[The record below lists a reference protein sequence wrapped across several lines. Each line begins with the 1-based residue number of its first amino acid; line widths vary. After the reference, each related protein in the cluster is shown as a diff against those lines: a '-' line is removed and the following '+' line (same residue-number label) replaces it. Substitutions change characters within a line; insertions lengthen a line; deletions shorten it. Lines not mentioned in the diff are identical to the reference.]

1 MINYFIKFDNLD
13 LSTLRLFSYD
23 ENGNGDV
30 QTNNLTNVRQA
41 LLPGSKV
48 FVMIPSG
55 LFCFHSTDNELGL
68 KDEIL
73 KANILSEFEDEVIS
87 NISDLKFFFHPSL
100 KLASWINQSVLNS
113 LTENFTMHDGD
124 IYFYPEHFLLPIGSN
139 SLYIHENTFFCAFKD
154 LSGFSGSNDSLENYL
169 QVLESDG
176 LDLNVLEVFSE
187 MDEDSLNKFKQL
199 NCKNMPFS
207 NLHASFLSN
216 DRFSNINFF
225 QRKISVNYL
234 KQKFKFSS
242 FEFLGL
248 SFSAMLL
255 LLAPLV
261 ISYNLNSSINSY
273 KQSTVKIFQQLN
285 PGFNR
290 LVNSRAQIDDLTRDI
305 PKQNTIS
312 KQDLI
317 ILEYLQQFKDDSI
330 KKLSVD
336 LQKQEIS
343 IFVEGMSALKLNA
356 LKQILQAENLTF
368 VESSLSESN
377 EDFFG
382 NLLVRYES

>member
-1 MINYFIKFDNLD
+1 
-13 LSTLRLFSYD
+13 
-23 ENGNGDV
+23 
-30 QTNNLTNVRQA
+30 
-41 LLPGSKV
+41 
-48 FVMIPSG
+48 
-55 LFCFHSTDNELGL
+55 
-68 KDEIL
+68 
-73 KANILSEFEDEVIS
+73 
-87 NISDLKFFFHPSL
+87 
-100 KLASWINQSVLNS
+100 
-113 LTENFTMHDGD
+113 
-124 IYFYPEHFLLPIGSN
+124 
-139 SLYIHENTFFCAFKD
+139 
-154 LSGFSGSNDSLENYL
+154 
-169 QVLESDG
+169 
-176 LDLNVLEVFSE
+176 
-187 MDEDSLNKFKQL
+187 
-199 NCKNMPFS
+199 MPFS

-343 IFVEGMSALKLNA
+343 IFVEGMSALKFNA

-368 VESSLSESN
+368 VESGLAKSN